1 MVCPNTQQRGKRKRK
16 EEEKEKG
23 GKGKPNA
30 VGTDHGVS

>member
-1 MVCPNTQQRGKRKRK
+1 MVCPKYTAEGKRKRK

-30 VGTDHGVS
+30 VGTHHGVS